1 MYKWIQYRVLYRRYC
16 SGNWKCDCSPF
27 LLKYYIHIKWR
38 VFFVFLVSS
47 FLCLGWSQGYKNIL
61 SPWTRV
67 NVNTYHPPSQ
77 RKSLP
82 ERTQESRVTHGC
94 HEEVGERVSSSEV
107 LCVGLD
113 ACPVHRSVKEVIS
126 LKINTSIKKDKENN
140 YFVLWCVK
148 ESMSCGVYSHV
159 VSLFPLKSFSLPH
172 T

>member
-1 MYKWIQYRVLYRRYC
+1 MYRWIQYRVLYRRYC
-16 SGNWKCDCSPF
+16 SRNSKCDRSPF
-27 LLKYYIHIKWR
+27 LLKYYIHIQWS
-38 VFFVFLVSS
+38 FSVSS
-47 FLCLGWSQGYKNIL
+47 FLGLGWSQGYKNIL
-61 SPWTRV
+61 SPWTWV
-67 NVNTYHPPSQ
+67 NVNTYHPRSQ

-82 ERTQESRVTHGC
+82 KRTQWSRATHGC
-94 HEEVGERVSSSEV
+94 HEEVGERVSPFEV

-159 VSLFPLKSFSLPH
+159 VSLFPLKFFSLPH